1 MKYFVHWKLFSEFS
15 KLSKLNTFNLLGHY
29 TNTDAS
35 FLVYKVRPE
44 RTGFKMYS
52 ENMRPQLTFLA
63 LVPKYL
69 KCLFRVYLA
78 MNNVFKIFTY
88 FLGIKL
94 TSQYTLSVLF
104 LTPFTEFALCCSLCK
119 KKIFVLQSQPK
130 ERRKR

>member
-1 MKYFVHWKLFSEFS
+1 MKCSGHRKLLCEFS
-15 KLSKLNTFNLLGHY
+15 KLSKLNAFN
-29 TNTDAS
+29 NTDAS
-35 FLVYKVRPE
+35 ILVYKVRPE